1 MTMTLLQSEPQ
12 PRAPKSSAKSGRFS
26 TLLEN
31 PFFPLAVVTVA
42 IAGLSTAHIG
52 HIAAAARH
60 FPFEIL
66 AIFIALEFYT
76 AMVIGTG
83 VASALAVRLAKWGRA
98 SRGMTLVTSV
108 IVLIATCAMGNNL
121 THVGLILP
129 VLLVLLRTLSAD
141 RRYLIAFFA
150 CVMTVVNLAGA
161 STPVGDFPALTI
173 LASGITSFN
182 SYLVLAFPLFA
193 VLTAGTLL
201 GVYLLLLRSTA
212 GAKNADTDLQNAGV
226 ILLQARYRHAQV
238 DKRSL
243 IALLAVLG
251 GMFGGWVFLHS
262 VPPWVVAWAG
272 AAVGSVVAP
281 RVRSAARVDAVDLY
295 PALKIGAFLA
305 GATYLSTTG
314 LLQFLA
320 RLLQDNLHTP
330 TLMIVAL
337 MAVVAVMTALLSA
350 GPTAATLLPLCQA
363 LVAPGAVLAGKGSL
377 LAVAFAG
384 AICAGSSALLW
395 SATAG
400 PLIARKVQSAGLRD
414 ESGRPIAFTAR
425 AYLPWGLLNASIQFV
440 VAVVYVLIVYNI

>member
-1 MTMTLLQSEPQ
+1 MTVTLLQSKSRPQ
-12 PRAPKSSAKSGRFS
+12 VPARAATNGWLSA
-26 TLLEN
+26 LLDN
-31 PFFPLAVVTVA
+31 PFFPLAIVTVA
-42 IAGLSTAHIG
+42 IVGLSMAHIG
-52 HIAAAARH
+52 DIAVAARH

-83 VASALAVRLAKWGRA
+83 VASALAVRLARWGRA

-129 VLLVLLRTLSAD
+129 VLLVLLRTLSVD

-182 SYLVLAFPLFA
+182 SYLALAFPLFA

-201 GVYLLLLRSTA
+201 GLYLLLLRSRKGTERPQA
-212 GAKNADTDLQNAGV
+212 DLQDAGV

-243 IALLAVLG
+243 VALLIVLA
-251 GMFGGWVFLHS
+251 GMFSGWVFLHS
-262 VPPWVVAWAG
+262 VPPWGVAWAG

-281 RVRSAARVDAVDLY
+281 RVRSAVRVDAVDLY

-314 LLQFLA
+314 LLTFLA
-320 RLLQDNLHTP
+320 RLLQDHLHTP

-363 LVAPGAVLAGKGSL
+363 LVAPGAVLQGKGNL

-400 PLIARKVQSAGLRD
+400 PLIARKVESAGLRD
-414 ESGRPIAFTAR
+414 ESGQPVAFTAR
-425 AYLPWGLLNASIQFV
+425 TYLPWGLLNASVQFM
-440 VAVVYVLIVYNI
+440 VAVVYVLIIFNT

>member
-12 PRAPKSSAKSGRFS
+12 PRDQKSAPQSGRVS
-26 TLLEN
+26 ALLEN
-31 PFFPLAVVTVA
+31 PFFPLAVVTAA
-42 IAGLSTAHIG
+42 IVGLSTAHIG
-52 HIAAAARH
+52 HVAVAARR

-83 VASALAVRLAKWGRA
+83 VASALAVRLAKLGRA

-108 IVLIATCAMGNNL
+108 IVLIVTCVMGNNL

-129 VLLVLLRTLSAD
+129 ILLVLLRTMSVD
-141 RRYLIAFFA
+141 RRYLVGYFA
-150 CVMTVVNLAGA
+150 CVMAVVNLAGA

-182 SYLVLAFPLFA
+182 SYLALAFPLFA
-193 VLTAGTLL
+193 ILTAGTLL
-201 GVYLLLLRSTA
+201 ALYLLLLRSRGEA
-212 GAKNADTDLQNAGV
+212 SGADGDLRSAGV
-226 ILLQARYRHAQV
+226 LLLQARYRHAQV

-243 IALLAVLG
+243 AALLAVLG
-251 GMFGGWVFLHS
+251 GMFGGWVFLQS

-272 AAVGSVVAP
+272 AAVASVVAP
-281 RVRSAARVDAVDLY
+281 RVRSAARVDGADLY

-320 RLLQDNLHTP
+320 RLLQDHLHTP

-363 LVAPGAVLAGKGSL
+363 LVAPGEVLAGKGNL

-400 PLIARKVQSAGLRD
+400 PLIARKVQSTELRD
-414 ESGRPIAFTAR
+414 DGGRPVAFTAK

-440 VAVVYVLIVYNI
+440 VAVIYVLIIYHI

>member
-1 MTMTLLQSEPQ
+1 MTVTLLPSERQ
-12 PRAPKSSAKSGRFS
+12 PRPQSASPQGGRFS
-26 TLLEN
+26 ALVEN
-31 PFFPLAVVTVA
+31 PFLPLAVVTVV
-42 IAGLSTAHIG
+42 IAGLSAAHIG
-52 HIAAAARH
+52 HVADAARR

-83 VASALAVRLAKWGRA
+83 VASALAVRLARWGRA

-121 THVGLILP
+121 THVGLVLP
-129 VLLVLLRTLSAD
+129 ILLVLLRTLSAD
-141 RRYLIAFFA
+141 RRYLVGYFA

-182 SYLVLAFPLFA
+182 SYLALAFPLFA
-193 VLTAGTLL
+193 ILTAGTLL
-201 GVYLLLLRSTA
+201 ILYLALLRPRA
-212 GAKNADTDLQNAGV
+212 GAAGADTDLQDAGV
-226 ILLQARYRHAQV
+226 VLLQARYRHAQV

-243 IALLAVLG
+243 LALLAVLA

-272 AAVGSVVAP
+272 AALGSVVAP
-281 RVRSAARVDAVDLY
+281 RVRSAARVDAADLY

-320 RLLQDNLHTP
+320 RLLQDHLHTP

-337 MAVVAVMTALLSA
+337 MAVVAVMTAFLSA

-363 LVAPGAVLAGKGSL
+363 LVAPGAVLAGKGNL

-414 ESGRPIAFTAR
+414 DSGRPVAFTAR
-425 AYLPWGLLNASIQFV
+425 AYLPWGLLNASIQFI
-440 VAVVYVLIVYNI
+440 VAVIYVLIMYRI